1 MQLYLR
7 AFEIAITS
15 NNSAGV
21 FQVMLK
27 IIELSLLIAMQLKYI
42 SIGSGMNEEIRTRYH
57 QILETVNKLV
67 L

>member
-7 AFEIAITS
+7 AFEIAISS